1 MRQTWGAEV
10 LGRSVD
16 ELDTPALLIDL
27 DRLNANIE
35 EMAGFAR
42 RHGVA
47 LRPHVKT
54 HKSPDIA
61 RLQVESGA
69 AGVTVAKLGEA
80 EVMAAAGL
88 TDIFIAFPI
97 VGAPKVRRLLALTE
111 RARVSSIVD
120 DLGAARVLSDAFEAA
135 GRRFPVRIKIDV
147 GLGRCGLR
155 PGEGVV
161 DFARELLRLP
171 GLELEGITTHAGH
184 AYGARTGEELQRIG
198 RAEGEIMVDQA
209 ERLRRAGI
217 PVPVVSV
224 GSTPTALISGAVEG
238 VTEIRPGNYVFYD
251 LMQVA
256 LGVVPVERC
265 ALSIRARVVSRPAPG
280 RALLDGGI
288 KTLGL
293 DVGGHGHDVLTGY
306 GRIRGMEDL
315 VISRLSEEHAFVDIP
330 DGAAGPAVGD
340 LVDIIPNHACVV
352 SNNFHEFLVV
362 RDGRVEAVWPVAAQ
376 GYLR

>member
-1 MRQTWGAEV
+1 
-10 LGRSVD
+10 
-16 ELDTPALLIDL
+16 
-27 DRLNANIE
+27 
-35 EMAGFAR
+35 MAGFAR
-42 RHGVA
+42 RHGVV

-198 RAEGEIMVDQA
+198 RAE
-209 ERLRRAGI
+209 
-217 PVPVVSV
+217 
-224 GSTPTALISGAVEG
+224 
-238 VTEIRPGNYVFYD
+238 
-251 LMQVA
+251 
-256 LGVVPVERC
+256 
-265 ALSIRARVVSRPAPG
+265 
-280 RALLDGGI
+280 
-288 KTLGL
+288 
-293 DVGGHGHDVLTGY
+293 
-306 GRIRGMEDL
+306 
-315 VISRLSEEHAFVDIP
+315 
-330 DGAAGPAVGD
+330 
-340 LVDIIPNHACVV
+340 
-352 SNNFHEFLVV
+352 
-362 RDGRVEAVWPVAAQ
+362 
-376 GYLR
+376 

>member
-1 MRQTWGAEV
+1 
-10 LGRSVD
+10 
-16 ELDTPALLIDL
+16 
-27 DRLNANIE
+27 
-35 EMAGFAR
+35 
-42 RHGVA
+42 
-47 LRPHVKT
+47 
-54 HKSPDIA
+54 
-61 RLQVESGA
+61 
-69 AGVTVAKLGEA
+69 
-80 EVMAAAGL
+80 AAGL

-224 GSTPTALISGAVEG
+224 GSTPTAL
-238 VTEIRPGNYVFYD
+238 
-251 LMQVA
+251 
-256 LGVVPVERC
+256 
-265 ALSIRARVVSRPAPG
+265 
-280 RALLDGGI
+280 
-288 KTLGL
+288 
-293 DVGGHGHDVLTGY
+293 
-306 GRIRGMEDL
+306 
-315 VISRLSEEHAFVDIP
+315 
-330 DGAAGPAVGD
+330 
-340 LVDIIPNHACVV
+340 
-352 SNNFHEFLVV
+352 
-362 RDGRVEAVWPVAAQ
+362 
-376 GYLR
+376 

>member
-1 MRQTWGAEV
+1 
-10 LGRSVD
+10 
-16 ELDTPALLIDL
+16 
-27 DRLNANIE
+27 
-35 EMAGFAR
+35 
-42 RHGVA
+42 
-47 LRPHVKT
+47 
-54 HKSPDIA
+54 
-61 RLQVESGA
+61 
-69 AGVTVAKLGEA
+69 
-80 EVMAAAGL
+80 AAGL

-155 PGEGVV
+155 PGEGVA

-238 VTEIRPGNYVFYD
+238 VTEIRPGN
-251 LMQVA
+251 
-256 LGVVPVERC
+256 
-265 ALSIRARVVSRPAPG
+265 
-280 RALLDGGI
+280 
-288 KTLGL
+288 
-293 DVGGHGHDVLTGY
+293 
-306 GRIRGMEDL
+306 
-315 VISRLSEEHAFVDIP
+315 
-330 DGAAGPAVGD
+330 
-340 LVDIIPNHACVV
+340 
-352 SNNFHEFLVV
+352 
-362 RDGRVEAVWPVAAQ
+362 
-376 GYLR
+376 